1 MKVVGLDAVVV
12 KLPFRFSF
20 KHSLASRNSS
30 ENLIVRARIEDGG
43 KVFTGYGEGI
53 PRDYVTGE
61 TIDSAMN
68 RLKTEFFPRFI
79 SRKFTDS
86 ADLVHAL
93 EQEFLD
99 LELDRHPTGA
109 AWCPLELALL
119 DALGHAGNKSVTDFL
134 GGAKEC
140 YATNGIEYGGVIP
153 FGGKRAVTAVL
164 WFYKFFGFGTI
175 KIKLGRDDE
184 SDLELLRL
192 ARSVVG
198 NQTTL
203 RVDINCAWNV
213 DQTIRMAE
221 KMRKY
226 GIVSIEQ
233 PVPADDLAGLAKI
246 TRSIPELV
254 MVDESL
260 CTIEQARLLASEKIC
275 SAFNVRVS
283 KVGGLLAARDIV
295 KIGRDHGMKIQMGA
309 QVGESGL
316 LSAAGRAFA
325 SCHDP
330 FDNCE
335 GSNNLFLLKHDLTEE
350 NLNVGYKGR
359 ARLLKGP
366 GLGVT
371 IKSAELAE
379 LMNVSEV
386 DNRKLVASN

>member
-1 MKVVGLDAVVV
+1 MKVIALDAAVV

-20 KHSLASRNSS
+20 KHSLASRDSS
-30 ENLIVRARIEDGG
+30 ENLIVRARIDDGG
-43 KVFTGYGEGI
+43 KTFTGYGEGI

-68 RLKTEFFPRFI
+68 RLKTEFLPRFI
-79 SRKFTDS
+79 NRQFADS
-86 ADLVHAL
+86 GELIQSL
-93 EQEFLD
+93 QSEFLD
-99 LELDRHPTGA
+99 LGLDKQPTGA

-119 DALGHAGNKSVTDFL
+119 DALGHIERKSVTDYL
-134 GGAKEC
+134 GGTREC
-140 YATNGIEYGGVIP
+140 YSNSGIKYGGVIP
-153 FGGKRAVTAVL
+153 FGGKRAVTAIL
-164 WFYKFFGFGTI
+164 WFYKFFGFETI

-198 NQTTL
+198 DRTTL
-203 RVDINCAWNV
+203 RVDINCAWNAE
-213 DQTIRMAE
+213 QTIRMAE

-233 PVPADDLAGLAKI
+233 PVPADDLEGLAMI

-260 CTIEQARLLASEKIC
+260 CTVEQAKHLAAEKIC

-283 KVGGLLAARDIV
+283 KVGGLLAAREIV
-295 KIGRDHGMKIQMGA
+295 KIGRDNGMKIQMGA

-325 SCHDP
+325 ACHEP

-335 GSNNLFLLKHDLTEE
+335 GSNNMFLLKHDLTEE
-350 NLNVGYKGR
+350 NLNVGLGGR

-371 IKSAELAE
+371 VKSADLAE